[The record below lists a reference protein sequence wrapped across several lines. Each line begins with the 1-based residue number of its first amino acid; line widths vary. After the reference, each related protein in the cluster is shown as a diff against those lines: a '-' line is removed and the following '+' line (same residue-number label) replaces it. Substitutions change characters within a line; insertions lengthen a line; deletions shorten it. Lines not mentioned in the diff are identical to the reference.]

1 MLQFV
6 GWTSQDNSQKNS
18 ATNAT
23 MQITDNQKRA
33 FIAQILP
40 IAQAEQQKYKI
51 FASITLAQAALES
64 DWGQSQLASQYHN
77 LFGVKSSASDAQLLT
92 TKEYVNGQW
101 ITVQAR
107 FATYASWKQSVQ
119 AHTQLFVNGTAWDHA
134 HYEEVLTATNY
145 QQAAE
150 ALQKKGYAT
159 DPEYAQKL
167 ISLIK
172 EYQLNKYDGL

>member
-64 DWGQSQLASQYHN
+64 DWGSKPAC
-77 LFGVKSSASDAQLLT
+77 
-92 TKEYVNGQW
+92 
-101 ITVQAR
+101 
-107 FATYASWKQSVQ
+107 
-119 AHTQLFVNGTAWDHA
+119 
-134 HYEEVLTATNY
+134 
-145 QQAAE
+145 
-150 ALQKKGYAT
+150 
-159 DPEYAQKL
+159 
-167 ISLIK
+167 
-172 EYQLNKYDGL
+172 